1 MKNCPNCGA
10 ALPDDS
16 KACPVCGYVLQQKI
30 PRGDLTKE
38 ASTKEESTDLA
49 KSGEV
54 PATATTDSVSA
65 EAGEKLAKE
74 VSADLEATASTAVP
88 EEATPES
95 AVTEE
100 ATSQETEL
108 AEIAEVA
115 EVRPEVTAASSGT
128 EDVVKAT
135 HEIGT
140 SDTKVEEEGVSEPT
154 APELTESPSLE
165 GDKSSSESL
174 PHETE
179 EQGESPE
186 EATKRATTSSE
197 TVAKTF
203 TKKPELTVLPGGKQA
218 EEETEGPTPGDHL
231 LGYFRFLNRQIL
243 SPNFNQIGPAT
254 KAEKWYGVASFLIIV
269 LSNGFALSR
278 LLTSLIY
285 RVLGMI
291 QSFGLQ
297 FQYRGSSLLFFFELS
312 LYLAVAGVVYLL
324 AYYLVAGKIFGRPVQ
339 FLQALGELMAPAS
352 LAVYLSLGAVV
363 FSLLLSDMS
372 KGILT
377 FVVAS
382 LLLVGVSFVG
392 NLWQTPNLT
401 GRFNRFYTIL
411 LTSLVCLLVLVLVS
425 RFFLTGMLQDLPIQ
439 QVPTGIEDLFGESD
453 LFY

>member
-10 ALPDDS
+10 AFPEDS

-38 ASTKEESTDLA
+38 ASTKEKSADLA
-49 KSGEV
+49 KSGEA

-65 EAGEKLAKE
+65 DAGEKLAKE
-74 VSADLEATASTAVP
+74 VPAELEAVTSTVMT
-88 EEATPES
+88 EEATPELT
-95 AVTEE
+95 VTEE
-100 ATSQETEL
+100 ATFQEV
-108 AEIAEVA
+108 EVA
-115 EVRPEVTAASSGT
+115 EVRPGVPAASAGVEDT
-128 EDVVKAT
+128 EKAN
-135 HEIGT
+135 HETGT
-140 SDTKVEEEGVSEPT
+140 SETEVKEEAVSEPT
-154 APELTESPSLE
+154 TPELTESPALE
-165 GDKSSSESL
+165 GDTGSSESL

-203 TKKPELTVLPGGKQA
+203 TKKPELTVLPGGKQE

-312 LYLAVAGVVYLL
+312 LYLTVAGVIYLL

>member
-10 ALPDDS
+10 ALPEDS

-49 KSGEV
+49 KAWET

-74 VSADLEATASTAVP
+74 VPADLEAATSTVMA
-88 EEATPES
+88 EEATPELT
-95 AVTEE
+95 VTEA
-100 ATSQETEL
+100 ATSQEMEV
-108 AEIAEVA
+108 AEVA
-115 EVRPEVTAASSGT
+115 EVRPEVPATSAGS
-128 EDVVKAT
+128 EDVAKAT
-135 HEIGT
+135 HETGISET
-140 SDTKVEEEGVSEPT
+140 EVKEEAVSEPN
-154 APELTESPSLE
+154 APELTESPVLE
-165 GDKSSSESL
+165 GDRSSSESL

-186 EATKRATTSSE
+186 EATKRATTPSE

-218 EEETEGPTPGDHL
+218 EEEAEGPTPGDHL

-254 KAEKWYGVASFLIIV
+254 KAEKWYGVASFLIVV

-363 FSLLLSDMS
+363 FSLVLSDMS

-382 LLLVGVSFVG
+382 LLLLGVSFVG

-425 RFFLTGMLQDLPIQ
+425 RFFLTGMLRDLPIQ

>member
-10 ALPDDS
+10 TLPEDS

-38 ASTKEESTDLA
+38 ASTKEESADLA

-54 PATATTDSVSA
+54 STTATTDSVSA

-74 VSADLEATASTAVP
+74 VPADVEAAASTAVP

-95 AVTEE
+95 TVTE
-100 ATSQETEL
+100 AGTSQEAKL
-108 AEIAEVA
+108 AEVA
-115 EVRPEVTAASSGT
+115 EVRQEVTAASAGT
-128 EDVVKAT
+128 EEAVKAN
-135 HEIGT
+135 HETGT
-140 SDTKVEEEGVSEPT
+140 SETEVKEEAVSEPT
-154 APELTESPSLE
+154 APELTESPALE

-186 EATKRATTSSE
+186 EATKKATTSSE
-197 TVAKTF
+197 TAAKTF
-203 TKKPELTVLPGGKQA
+203 TKKPELTVLPGGKQE

-312 LYLAVAGVVYLL
+312 LYLAVAGVIYLL

-363 FSLLLSDMS
+363 FSLVLSDMS

-382 LLLVGVSFVG
+382 LLLLGVSFVG

>member
-1 MKNCPNCGA
+1 MKNCPNCGT
-10 ALPDDS
+10 ALPEDS

-38 ASTKEESTDLA
+38 ASTKEESADLA
-49 KSGEV
+49 KSGEI

-74 VSADLEATASTAVP
+74 VPADVEAAASTAVP

-95 AVTEE
+95 TVTE
-100 ATSQETEL
+100 AGTSQEAKL
-108 AEIAEVA
+108 AEVA
-115 EVRPEVTAASSGT
+115 EVRQEVTAASAGT
-128 EDVVKAT
+128 EEAVKAN
-135 HEIGT
+135 HETGT
-140 SDTKVEEEGVSEPT
+140 SETEVKEEAVSEPT
-154 APELTESPSLE
+154 APELTESPALE

-174 PHETE
+174 PHETK

-186 EATKRATTSSE
+186 EATKKATTSSE
-197 TVAKTF
+197 TAAKTF
-203 TKKPELTVLPGGKQA
+203 TKKPELTVLPGGKQ
-218 EEETEGPTPGDHL
+218 EEEEAEGPTPGDHL

-312 LYLAVAGVVYLL
+312 LYLAVAGVIYLL

-382 LLLVGVSFVG
+382 LLLLGVSFVG

>member
-10 ALPDDS
+10 ALPEDS

-38 ASTKEESTDLA
+38 ASTKEESADLA
-49 KSGEV
+49 KSGET
-54 PATATTDSVSA
+54 PATATTDRVSA

-74 VSADLEATASTAVP
+74 VPAELETATSTAVP
-88 EEATPES
+88 EEVTPES
-95 AVTEE
+95 TVTEE
-100 ATSQETEL
+100 GTFQEVEV
-108 AEIAEVA
+108 AEVA
-115 EVRPEVTAASSGT
+115 EARQEVTAASGGA
-128 EDVVKAT
+128 EEAVKAT
-135 HEIGT
+135 HETGT
-140 SDTKVEEEGVSEPT
+140 SETEVKEEAVSEPT
-154 APELTESPSLE
+154 APELTETPTLE
-165 GDKSSSESL
+165 GDRSSSESL
-174 PHETE
+174 PAEIEDDH
-179 EQGESPE
+179 
-186 EATKRATTSSE
+186 KRAITSSE
-197 TVAKTF
+197 IATKTF
-203 TKKPELTVLPGGKQA
+203 TKKPELTVLSGGKQA

-285 RVLGMI
+285 RVLGVI

-363 FSLLLSDMS
+363 FSLVLSDMS

-382 LLLVGVSFVG
+382 LLLLGVSFVG

-425 RFFLTGMLQDLPIQ
+425 RFFLTGMLRDLPIQ

>member
-10 ALPDDS
+10 ALPEDS

-38 ASTKEESTDLA
+38 ASTKEESADLA
-49 KSGEV
+49 KSGET
-54 PATATTDSVSA
+54 PATATTDRVSA

-74 VSADLEATASTAVP
+74 VPAELETATSTAVP
-88 EEATPES
+88 EEVTPES
-95 AVTEE
+95 TVTEE
-100 ATSQETEL
+100 GTFQEVEV
-108 AEIAEVA
+108 AEVA
-115 EVRPEVTAASSGT
+115 EARQEVTAASGGA
-128 EDVVKAT
+128 EEAVKAT
-135 HEIGT
+135 HETGT
-140 SDTKVEEEGVSEPT
+140 SETEVKEEAVSEPT
-154 APELTESPSLE
+154 APELTETPTLE
-165 GDKSSSESL
+165 GDRSSSESL
-174 PHETE
+174 PAEIEDDH
-179 EQGESPE
+179 
-186 EATKRATTSSE
+186 KRATTSSE

-297 FQYRGSSLLFFFELS
+297 FQYRGSNLLFFFELS
-312 LYLAVAGVVYLL
+312 LYLAVAGVIYLL

-382 LLLVGVSFVG
+382 LLLLGVSFVG

-439 QVPTGIEDLFGESD
+439 QVPTGIEDLFDESD

>member
-10 ALPDDS
+10 ALPEDS

-38 ASTKEESTDLA
+38 ASTKEESADLA
-49 KSGEV
+49 KAWEA

-74 VSADLEATASTAVP
+74 VPADAETAASDVVS
-88 EEATPES
+88 EEVTPES
-95 AVTEE
+95 TVTEE
-100 ATSQETEL
+100 GTSQEAKL
-108 AEIAEVA
+108 AEVA
-115 EVRPEVTAASSGT
+115 EVRPGVPAASAGV
-128 EDVVKAT
+128 EDAEKAN
-135 HEIGT
+135 HETGT
-140 SDTKVEEEGVSEPT
+140 SETEVKEEAVSEPT
-154 APELTESPSLE
+154 TPELTESPALE
-165 GDKSSSESL
+165 GDTGSSESL

-203 TKKPELTVLPGGKQA
+203 TKKPELTVLPGGKQE

-312 LYLAVAGVVYLL
+312 LYLAVAGVIYLL

>member
-10 ALPDDS
+10 ALPEDS

-38 ASTKEESTDLA
+38 ASTKKESADLA
-49 KSGEV
+49 KSGEA

-95 AVTEE
+95 TVTKES
-100 ATSQETEL
+100 TTQETE
-108 AEIAEVA
+108 ADEVA
-115 EVRPEVTAASSGT
+115 EVRQGLTAASSGT

-135 HEIGT
+135 HETGT
-140 SDTKVEEEGVSEPT
+140 SETKVEEEGVSEPT
-154 APELTESPSLE
+154 APELTESPALE

-179 EQGESPE
+179 DVP
-186 EATKRATTSSE
+186 KRATTPGE
-197 TVAKTF
+197 TAAKTF
-203 TKKPELTVLPGGKQA
+203 TKKPELTVLPGGKKE

-312 LYLAVAGVVYLL
+312 LYLAVAGVIYLL

-363 FSLLLSDMS
+363 FSLVLSDMS

>member
-10 ALPDDS
+10 ALPEDS

-38 ASTKEESTDLA
+38 ASTKEESADLA
-49 KSGEV
+49 KSGET
-54 PATATTDSVSA
+54 PATATTDRVSA

-74 VSADLEATASTAVP
+74 VPAELETATSTAVP
-88 EEATPES
+88 EEVTPES
-95 AVTEE
+95 TVTEE
-100 ATSQETEL
+100 GTFQEVEV
-108 AEIAEVA
+108 AEVA
-115 EVRPEVTAASSGT
+115 EVRQEVTAASAGT
-128 EDVVKAT
+128 EEAVKAN
-135 HEIGT
+135 HETGT
-140 SDTKVEEEGVSEPT
+140 SETEVKEEAVSEPT
-154 APELTESPSLE
+154 APELTESPALE

-186 EATKRATTSSE
+186 EATKKATTSSE
-197 TVAKTF
+197 TAAKTF
-203 TKKPELTVLPGGKQA
+203 TKKPELTVLPGGKQE

-312 LYLAVAGVVYLL
+312 LYLAVAGVIYLL

-382 LLLVGVSFVG
+382 LLLLGVSFVG

>member
-38 ASTKEESTDLA
+38 ASTKEESADLA
-49 KSGEV
+49 KAGEA

-74 VSADLEATASTAVP
+74 VPADLEAATSTVMA
-88 EEATPES
+88 EEDTTES
-95 AVTEE
+95 TVTEE
-100 ATSQETEL
+100 STTQETE
-108 AEIAEVA
+108 ADEVA
-115 EVRPEVTAASSGT
+115 EVRQGLTAASSGT

-135 HEIGT
+135 HETGT
-140 SDTKVEEEGVSEPT
+140 SETKVEEEGVSEPT
-154 APELTESPSLE
+154 APELTESPVLE
-165 GDKSSSESL
+165 GDRSSSESL

-197 TVAKTF
+197 TAVKTF

-218 EEETEGPTPGDHL
+218 EEEAEGPTPGDHL

-297 FQYRGSSLLFFFELS
+297 FQYRGSNLLFFFELS
-312 LYLAVAGVVYLL
+312 LYLAVAGVIYLL

-382 LLLVGVSFVG
+382 LLLLGVSFVG

>member
-10 ALPDDS
+10 TLPEDS

-38 ASTKEESTDLA
+38 ASTKEESVDLA
-49 KSGEV
+49 KSGEA
-54 PATATTDSVSA
+54 PTTATTDSVSA

-74 VSADLEATASTAVP
+74 VPTDVEAVTSTAVP

-95 AVTEE
+95 TVTEE
-100 ATSQETEL
+100 STAQETEL
-108 AEIAEVA
+108 AEIAEV
-115 EVRPEVTAASSGT
+115 RQEVTAASAVP
-128 EDVVKAT
+128 EEAEKAN
-135 HEIGT
+135 HETGT
-140 SDTKVEEEGVSEPT
+140 SETKAEEEAVSEPT
-154 APELTESPSLE
+154 APELTETPTLE
-165 GDKSSSESL
+165 GDRSPSESL

-179 EQGESPE
+179 EQGEIPE
-186 EATKRATTSSE
+186 EANKRATPLSE
-197 TVAKTF
+197 TATKTF
-203 TKKPELTVLPGGKQA
+203 TKKPELTVLPGGKQ
-218 EEETEGPTPGDHL
+218 EEETEGATPGDHL

>member
-10 ALPDDS
+10 ALPEDS

-38 ASTKEESTDLA
+38 ASTKEESADLA
-49 KSGEV
+49 KAGEV
-54 PATATTDSVSA
+54 STTATTDSMSA

-74 VSADLEATASTAVP
+74 VPADLEAATSTVMA
-88 EEATPES
+88 EEATPELT
-95 AVTEE
+95 VTEA
-100 ATSQETEL
+100 ATPQETEV
-108 AEIAEVA
+108 AEVA
-115 EVRPEVTAASSGT
+115 EVRPEVTAANAGT
-128 EDVVKAT
+128 EDVAKVT
-135 HEIGT
+135 HETGT
-140 SDTKVEEEGVSEPT
+140 SETKV
-154 APELTESPSLE
+154 
-165 GDKSSSESL
+165 
-174 PHETE
+174 E

>member
-10 ALPDDS
+10 ALPEDS

-49 KSGEV
+49 KAWEA

-74 VSADLEATASTAVP
+74 VPADAETAASDVVS
-88 EEATPES
+88 EEVTPES
-95 AVTEE
+95 TVTEE
-100 ATSQETEL
+100 GTSQEAKL
-108 AEIAEVA
+108 AEVA
-115 EVRPEVTAASSGT
+115 EVRPGVPAASAGV
-128 EDVVKAT
+128 EDAEKAN
-135 HEIGT
+135 HETGT
-140 SDTKVEEEGVSEPT
+140 SETEVKEEAVSEPT
-154 APELTESPSLE
+154 TPELTESPALE
-165 GDKSSSESL
+165 GDTGSSESL

-203 TKKPELTVLPGGKQA
+203 TKKPELTVLPGGKQE

-312 LYLAVAGVVYLL
+312 LYLAVAGVIYLL

>member
-10 ALPDDS
+10 ALPEDS

-38 ASTKEESTDLA
+38 ASTKEESADLA
-49 KSGEV
+49 KSGET
-54 PATATTDSVSA
+54 PATATTDRVSA

-74 VSADLEATASTAVP
+74 VPAELETATSTAVP
-88 EEATPES
+88 EEVTPEL
-95 AVTEE
+95 AVTEA
-100 ATSQETEL
+100 ATSQEMEV
-108 AEIAEVA
+108 AEVA
-115 EVRPEVTAASSGT
+115 EVRPEVTAASAGVEDT
-128 EDVVKAT
+128 EKVN
-135 HEIGT
+135 HENGT
-140 SDTKVEEEGVSEPT
+140 SETKVEEEGGSEPT
-154 APELTESPSLE
+154 APELTESPALE
-165 GDKSSSESL
+165 GDRSSAESL
-174 PHETE
+174 PA
-179 EQGESPE
+179 
-186 EATKRATTSSE
+186 EAEDVPKRATTPSE
-197 TVAKTF
+197 TATKTF
-203 TKKPELTVLPGGKQA
+203 TKKPELTVLPGGKQ
-218 EEETEGPTPGDHL
+218 EEETEGPTPGDYL

>member
-10 ALPDDS
+10 TLPEDS

-38 ASTKEESTDLA
+38 AVSKEESADLA
-49 KSGEV
+49 KAWEV
-54 PATATTDSVSA
+54 STTATTDSVSA
-65 EAGEKLAKE
+65 EAGERLAKE
-74 VSADLEATASTAVP
+74 VPTDLEATTSDVVS
-88 EEATPES
+88 EEVTPES
-95 AVTEE
+95 TVTEE
-100 ATSQETEL
+100 GTFQEVEV
-108 AEIAEVA
+108 AEVA
-115 EVRPEVTAASSGT
+115 EVRPGVTVASAGT
-128 EDVVKAT
+128 EDVVKAN
-135 HEIGT
+135 HETGT
-140 SDTKVEEEGVSEPT
+140 SETKVEAEAVSEPT
-154 APELTESPSLE
+154 APELTETPALE

-174 PHETE
+174 PHEIE
-179 EQGESPE
+179 EQGASPE
-186 EATKRATTSSE
+186 ETTKKATNSSE

-218 EEETEGPTPGDHL
+218 EEEAEGPTPGDHL

-254 KAEKWYGVASFLIIV
+254 KAEKWYGVASFLIVV

-312 LYLAVAGVVYLL
+312 LYLAVAGVIYLL

-439 QVPTGIEDLFGESD
+439 QVPTGIEDLFGESN

>member
-54 PATATTDSVSA
+54 STTATTDSVSA
-65 EAGEKLAKE
+65 EAGERLAKE
-74 VSADLEATASTAVP
+74 VPVELETATSTAVP
-88 EEATPES
+88 EEATPEL
-95 AVTEE
+95 AVTEA
-100 ATSQETEL
+100 ATSQETEVG
-108 AEIAEVA
+108 EVA
-115 EVRPEVTAASSGT
+115 EVRPGVTAASAGVG
-128 EDVVKAT
+128 EAAKAN
-135 HEIGT
+135 HETGT
-140 SDTKVEEEGVSEPT
+140 SEAEVKESMVSEPT
-154 APELTESPSLE
+154 APELTESPALE
-165 GDKSSSESL
+165 GDRSSSESL

-186 EATKRATTSSE
+186 EATKRATTPSE

-218 EEETEGPTPGDHL
+218 EEEAEGPTPGDHL

-254 KAEKWYGVASFLIIV
+254 KAEKWYGVASFLIVV

-363 FSLLLSDMS
+363 FSLVLSDMS

-382 LLLVGVSFVG
+382 LLLLGVSFVG

>member
-10 ALPDDS
+10 ALPEDS

-38 ASTKEESTDLA
+38 ASTKEESADLA
-49 KSGEV
+49 KAGEA

-74 VSADLEATASTAVP
+74 VPADLEAATSTVMA
-88 EEATPES
+88 EEDTTES
-95 AVTEE
+95 TVTEE
-100 ATSQETEL
+100 STTQETE
-108 AEIAEVA
+108 ADEVA
-115 EVRPEVTAASSGT
+115 EVRQGLTAASSGT

-135 HEIGT
+135 HETGT
-140 SDTKVEEEGVSEPT
+140 SETKVEEEEVSEPT
-154 APELTESPSLE
+154 APELTESPVLE
-165 GDKSSSESL
+165 GDRSSSESL

-197 TVAKTF
+197 TAVKTF

-218 EEETEGPTPGDHL
+218 EEEAEGPTPGDHL

-297 FQYRGSSLLFFFELS
+297 FQYRGSNLLFFFELS
-312 LYLAVAGVVYLL
+312 LYLAVAGVIYLL

>member
-10 ALPDDS
+10 ALSEDS

-38 ASTKEESTDLA
+38 VSTKEESTDLA
-49 KSGEV
+49 KAWEA

-74 VSADLEATASTAVP
+74 VPADLEAATSTVMA
-88 EEATPES
+88 EEATPELT
-95 AVTEE
+95 VTEA
-100 ATSQETEL
+100 ATPQETEV
-108 AEIAEVA
+108 AEVA
-115 EVRPEVTAASSGT
+115 EVRPEVTAANAGT
-128 EDVVKAT
+128 EDVAKAT
-135 HEIGT
+135 HETGT
-140 SDTKVEEEGVSEPT
+140 SETKV
-154 APELTESPSLE
+154 
-165 GDKSSSESL
+165 
-174 PHETE
+174 E

-363 FSLLLSDMS
+363 FSLVLSDMS

-382 LLLVGVSFVG
+382 LLLLGVSFVG

-425 RFFLTGMLQDLPIQ
+425 RFFLTGMLRDLPIQ

>member
-1 MKNCPNCGA
+1 MKNCPNCGV
-10 ALPDDS
+10 ALPEDS

-38 ASTKEESTDLA
+38 ASTKEESADLA
-49 KSGEV
+49 KSGET
-54 PATATTDSVSA
+54 PATATTDRVSA

-74 VSADLEATASTAVP
+74 VPAELETATSTAVP
-88 EEATPES
+88 EEVTPES
-95 AVTEE
+95 TVTEE
-100 ATSQETEL
+100 GTFQEVEV
-108 AEIAEVA
+108 AEVA
-115 EVRPEVTAASSGT
+115 EARQEVTAASGGA
-128 EDVVKAT
+128 EEAVKAT
-135 HEIGT
+135 HETGT
-140 SDTKVEEEGVSEPT
+140 SETEVKEEAVSEPT
-154 APELTESPSLE
+154 APELTETPTLE
-165 GDKSSSESL
+165 GDRSSSESL
-174 PHETE
+174 PAEIEDDH
-179 EQGESPE
+179 
-186 EATKRATTSSE
+186 KRAITSSE
-197 TVAKTF
+197 IATKTF
-203 TKKPELTVLPGGKQA
+203 TKKPELTVLSGGKQA

-285 RVLGMI
+285 RVLGVI

-363 FSLLLSDMS
+363 FSLVLSDMS

-382 LLLVGVSFVG
+382 LLLLGVSFVG

-425 RFFLTGMLQDLPIQ
+425 RFFLTGMLRDLPIQ

>member
-10 ALPDDS
+10 ALPEDS

-38 ASTKEESTDLA
+38 ASTKEESADLA
-49 KSGEV
+49 KSGEI

-74 VSADLEATASTAVP
+74 VPADVEAAASTAVP

-95 AVTEE
+95 TVTE
-100 ATSQETEL
+100 AGTSQEAKL
-108 AEIAEVA
+108 AEVA
-115 EVRPEVTAASSGT
+115 EVRQEVTAASAGT
-128 EDVVKAT
+128 EEAVKAN
-135 HEIGT
+135 HETGT
-140 SDTKVEEEGVSEPT
+140 SETEVKEEAVSEPT
-154 APELTESPSLE
+154 APELTESPALE

-186 EATKRATTSSE
+186 EATKKATTSSE
-197 TVAKTF
+197 TAAKTF
-203 TKKPELTVLPGGKQA
+203 TKKPELTVLPGGKQE

-312 LYLAVAGVVYLL
+312 LYLAVAGVIYLL

-352 LAVYLSLGAVV
+352 LAVYLSFGAVV

-382 LLLVGVSFVG
+382 LLLLGVSFMG

>member
-10 ALPDDS
+10 ALPEDS

-38 ASTKEESTDLA
+38 ASTKEESADLA

-54 PATATTDSVSA
+54 SATATTDSVSA
-65 EAGEKLAKE
+65 EVGEKLAKE
-74 VSADLEATASTAVP
+74 VPADLEAAASTVMA
-88 EEATPES
+88 EEDTTES
-95 AVTEE
+95 TVTEE
-100 ATSQETEL
+100 ATSQEAEL
-108 AEIAEVA
+108 AEVA
-115 EVRPEVTAASSGT
+115 EARQEVPAASGGVG
-128 EDVVKAT
+128 EAVKAN
-135 HEIGT
+135 HETGT
-140 SDTKVEEEGVSEPT
+140 SETEVKEEAVSEPT
-154 APELTESPSLE
+154 APELTESPALE
-165 GDKSSSESL
+165 GDRSSSESL

-186 EATKRATTSSE
+186 EITKRATTPSE
-197 TVAKTF
+197 TATKTF
-203 TKKPELTVLPGGKQA
+203 TKKPELTVLPGGKQE

-254 KAEKWYGVASFLIIV
+254 KAEKWYGVANFLIIV

>member
-38 ASTKEESTDLA
+38 ASTKEESADLA
-49 KSGEV
+49 KAGEA
-54 PATATTDSVSA
+54 PTTAITDSVSA

-74 VSADLEATASTAVP
+74 MPADVEAATSTVMA
-88 EEATPES
+88 EEDTTES
-95 AVTEE
+95 TVTEE
-100 ATSQETEL
+100 ATFQEVEL
-108 AEIAEVA
+108 AEIAEVRQGLLA
-115 EVRPEVTAASSGT
+115 TSAGSEDTA
-128 EDVVKAT
+128 KAN
-135 HEIGT
+135 HETGT
-140 SDTKVEEEGVSEPT
+140 SETEVKESVVSEPT
-154 APELTESPSLE
+154 APELTESPALE
-165 GDKSSSESL
+165 GDRSSSESL

-186 EATKRATTSSE
+186 EITKRATTPSE

-203 TKKPELTVLPGGKQA
+203 TKKPELTVLPGGKQ
-218 EEETEGPTPGDHL
+218 EEETEGPTPGDYL

-285 RVLGMI
+285 RVLGVI

-312 LYLAVAGVVYLL
+312 LYLAVAGVIYLL

-363 FSLLLSDMS
+363 FSLLFSDMS

-382 LLLVGVSFVG
+382 LLLLGVSFVG

>member
-30 PRGDLTKE
+30 PRGDLAKE
-38 ASTKEESTDLA
+38 ASTKEESADLA
-49 KSGEV
+49 KAWEA

-74 VSADLEATASTAVP
+74 VPADLEAAASTAVP

-95 AVTEE
+95 TVTEE
-100 ATSQETEL
+100 STTQEVEV
-108 AEIAEVA
+108 AEVA
-115 EVRPEVTAASSGT
+115 EVRPGVTAASGGA
-128 EDVVKAT
+128 EEAVKAT
-135 HEIGT
+135 HETGT
-140 SDTKVEEEGVSEPT
+140 SETKVEEDAIFEPT
-154 APELTESPSLE
+154 GPELTESPALE
-165 GDKSSSESL
+165 GDAGSSESL

-218 EEETEGPTPGDHL
+218 EEEAEGPTPGDHL

-312 LYLAVAGVVYLL
+312 LYLAVAGVIYLL

>member
-10 ALPDDS
+10 ALPEDS

-49 KSGEV
+49 KAWEA

-74 VSADLEATASTAVP
+74 VPADLEAATSDVVP
-88 EEATPES
+88 EEVTPES
-95 AVTEE
+95 TVTEE
-100 ATSQETEL
+100 STSQEVEV
-108 AEIAEVA
+108 AEVA
-115 EVRPEVTAASSGT
+115 EVRPGVTVASAGT
-128 EDVVKAT
+128 EDVVKAN
-135 HEIGT
+135 HENGT
-140 SDTKVEEEGVSEPT
+140 SEAEVKESMVSEST
-154 APELTESPSLE
+154 APELTESPALE
-165 GDKSSSESL
+165 GDKSSSESF

-186 EATKRATTSSE
+186 EATKRATTPSE

-203 TKKPELTVLPGGKQA
+203 TKKPELTVLPGGKQE

-312 LYLAVAGVVYLL
+312 LYLAVASVIYLL

-382 LLLVGVSFVG
+382 LLLLGVSFVG

-439 QVPTGIEDLFGESD
+439 QVPTGIEDLFDESD

>member
-10 ALPDDS
+10 TLPEDS

-38 ASTKEESTDLA
+38 AVSKEESADLA

-54 PATATTDSVSA
+54 STTATTDSVSA
-65 EAGEKLAKE
+65 EAGERLAKE
-74 VSADLEATASTAVP
+74 VPTDLEATTSDVVS
-88 EEATPES
+88 EEVTPES
-95 AVTEE
+95 TVTEGR
-100 ATSQETEL
+100 TSQEVEV
-108 AEIAEVA
+108 AEVA
-115 EVRPEVTAASSGT
+115 EVRPGVTVASAGT
-128 EDVVKAT
+128 EDVVKAN
-135 HEIGT
+135 HETET
-140 SDTKVEEEGVSEPT
+140 SETEVKESVVSEPT
-154 APELTESPSLE
+154 APELTETPALE

-174 PHETE
+174 PHEIE
-179 EQGESPE
+179 EQGASPE

-197 TVAKTF
+197 TAVKTF

-218 EEETEGPTPGDHL
+218 EEEAEGPTPGDHL

-269 LSNGFALSR
+269 LSNGFALNR

-312 LYLAVAGVVYLL
+312 LYLAVAGVIYLL

-425 RFFLTGMLQDLPIQ
+425 SFFLTGMLQDLPIQ

>member
-10 ALPDDS
+10 ALPEDS

-38 ASTKEESTDLA
+38 ASTKEESADLA
-49 KSGEV
+49 KAGEAS
-54 PATATTDSVSA
+54 ATATTDSVSA

-74 VSADLEATASTAVP
+74 VPADLEAATSTVMA
-88 EEATPES
+88 EEDTTES
-95 AVTEE
+95 TVTEE
-100 ATSQETEL
+100 STTQETE
-108 AEIAEVA
+108 ADEVA
-115 EVRPEVTAASSGT
+115 EVRQGLTAANAGT
-128 EDVVKAT
+128 EDVAKAT
-135 HEIGT
+135 HETGT
-140 SDTKVEEEGVSEPT
+140 SETKV
-154 APELTESPSLE
+154 
-165 GDKSSSESL
+165 
-174 PHETE
+174 E

>member
-10 ALPDDS
+10 ALPEDS

-49 KSGEV
+49 KSGEI

-74 VSADLEATASTAVP
+74 VPADVEAAASTAVP

-95 AVTEE
+95 TVTE
-100 ATSQETEL
+100 AGTSQEAKL
-108 AEIAEVA
+108 AEVA
-115 EVRPEVTAASSGT
+115 EVRQEVTAASAGT
-128 EDVVKAT
+128 EEAVKAN
-135 HEIGT
+135 HETGT
-140 SDTKVEEEGVSEPT
+140 SETEVKEEAVSEPT
-154 APELTESPSLE
+154 APELTESPALE

-186 EATKRATTSSE
+186 EATKKATTSSE
-197 TVAKTF
+197 TAAKTF
-203 TKKPELTVLPGGKQA
+203 TKKPELTVLPGGKQE

-312 LYLAVAGVVYLL
+312 LYLAVAGVIYLL

-363 FSLLLSDMS
+363 FSLLLRDMS

>member
-10 ALPDDS
+10 ALPEDS

-38 ASTKEESTDLA
+38 ASTKEESADLA
-49 KSGEV
+49 KSGEI

-74 VSADLEATASTAVP
+74 VPADVEVAASTAVP

-95 AVTEE
+95 TVTE
-100 ATSQETEL
+100 AGTSQEAKL
-108 AEIAEVA
+108 AEVA
-115 EVRPEVTAASSGT
+115 EVRQEVTAASAGT
-128 EDVVKAT
+128 EEAVKAN
-135 HEIGT
+135 HETGT
-140 SDTKVEEEGVSEPT
+140 SETEVKEEAVSEPT
-154 APELTESPSLE
+154 APELTESPALE

-186 EATKRATTSSE
+186 EATKKATTSSE
-197 TVAKTF
+197 TAAKTF
-203 TKKPELTVLPGGKQA
+203 TKKPELTVLPGGKQE

-363 FSLLLSDMS
+363 FSLVLSDMS

-382 LLLVGVSFVG
+382 LLLLGVSFVG

-425 RFFLTGMLQDLPIQ
+425 RFFLTGMLRDLPIQ

>member
-10 ALPDDS
+10 TLPEDS

-49 KSGEV
+49 KSGEA
-54 PATATTDSVSA
+54 PATAITDSVSA
-65 EAGEKLAKE
+65 EADEKLAKE
-74 VSADLEATASTAVP
+74 VPAELQAAASTVMT

-95 AVTEE
+95 TVTEE
-100 ATSQETEL
+100 STTQEVEVD
-108 AEIAEVA
+108 EVA
-115 EVRPEVTAASSGT
+115 EVRQGLTAASGGAEES
-128 EDVVKAT
+128 VKAN
-135 HEIGT
+135 HETGT
-140 SDTKVEEEGVSEPT
+140 SETKVEEEGVSEPT
-154 APELTESPSLE
+154 APELTESPALE
-165 GDKSSSESL
+165 GDRSSSESF

-186 EATKRATTSSE
+186 EATKRATPLSE
-197 TVAKTF
+197 TAAKTF

-312 LYLAVAGVVYLL
+312 LYLAVAGVIYLL
-324 AYYLVAGKIFGRPVQ
+324 AYYLVARKIFGRPVQ

-425 RFFLTGMLQDLPIQ
+425 SFFLTGMLQDLPIQ

>member
-10 ALPDDS
+10 ALPEDS

-38 ASTKEESTDLA
+38 ASTKEESADLA
-49 KSGEV
+49 KAGEA

-74 VSADLEATASTAVP
+74 VPADLEAATSTAVP
-88 EEATPES
+88 EEATPEL
-95 AVTEE
+95 AVTEA
-100 ATSQETEL
+100 ATSQEAKL
-108 AEIAEVA
+108 AEVA
-115 EVRPEVTAASSGT
+115 EVRQEVTAANAGT
-128 EDVVKAT
+128 EDVAKAT
-135 HEIGT
+135 HETGP
-140 SDTKVEEEGVSEPT
+140 SETKV
-154 APELTESPSLE
+154 
-165 GDKSSSESL
+165 
-174 PHETE
+174 E

-186 EATKRATTSSE
+186 EATKSATTSSE

-218 EEETEGPTPGDHL
+218 EEEAEGPTPGDHL

-297 FQYRGSSLLFFFELS
+297 FQYHGSSLLFFFELS
-312 LYLAVAGVVYLL
+312 LYLAVAGVIYLL

-382 LLLVGVSFVG
+382 LLLLGVSFVG

>member
-10 ALPDDS
+10 ALPEDS

-38 ASTKEESTDLA
+38 ASTKEESADLA
-49 KSGEV
+49 KSGET
-54 PATATTDSVSA
+54 PATATTDRVSA

-74 VSADLEATASTAVP
+74 VPAELETATSTAVP
-88 EEATPES
+88 EEVTPES
-95 AVTEE
+95 TVTEE
-100 ATSQETEL
+100 GTFQEVEV
-108 AEIAEVA
+108 AEVA
-115 EVRPEVTAASSGT
+115 EARQEVTAASGGA
-128 EDVVKAT
+128 EEAVKAT
-135 HEIGT
+135 HETGT
-140 SDTKVEEEGVSEPT
+140 SETEVKEEAVSEPT
-154 APELTESPSLE
+154 APELTETPTLE
-165 GDKSSSESL
+165 GDRSSSESL
-174 PHETE
+174 PAEIEDDH
-179 EQGESPE
+179 
-186 EATKRATTSSE
+186 KRAITSSE
-197 TVAKTF
+197 IATKTF
-203 TKKPELTVLPGGKQA
+203 TKKPELTVLSGGKQA

-254 KAEKWYGVASFLIIV
+254 KAEKWYGVASFLTIV

-285 RVLGMI
+285 RVLGVI

-363 FSLLLSDMS
+363 FSLVLSDMS

-382 LLLVGVSFVG
+382 LLLLGVSFVG

-425 RFFLTGMLQDLPIQ
+425 RFFLTGMLRDLPIQ

>member
-10 ALPDDS
+10 ALPEDS

-49 KSGEV
+49 KAWEA

-74 VSADLEATASTAVP
+74 VPADLEAATSTVMA
-88 EEATPES
+88 EEDTTES
-95 AVTEE
+95 TVTEE
-100 ATSQETEL
+100 STTQETE
-108 AEIAEVA
+108 ADEVA
-115 EVRPEVTAASSGT
+115 EVRQGLTAASSGT

-135 HEIGT
+135 HETGT
-140 SDTKVEEEGVSEPT
+140 SETKVEEEGVSEPT
-154 APELTESPSLE
+154 APELTESPVLE
-165 GDKSSSESL
+165 GDRSSSESL

-197 TVAKTF
+197 TAVKTF

-218 EEETEGPTPGDHL
+218 EEEAEGPTPGDHL

-297 FQYRGSSLLFFFELS
+297 FQYRGSNLLFFFELS
-312 LYLAVAGVVYLL
+312 LYLAVAGVIYLL

-382 LLLVGVSFVG
+382 LLLLGVSFVG

>member
-10 ALPDDS
+10 ALPEDS

-38 ASTKEESTDLA
+38 ASTKEESADLA
-49 KSGEV
+49 KAWEA

-65 EAGEKLAKE
+65 DEKLAKE
-74 VSADLEATASTAVP
+74 VPADLEAAASDVVP

-95 AVTEE
+95 TVTEE
-100 ATSQETEL
+100 GTFQEVEL
-108 AEIAEVA
+108 AEIAEV
-115 EVRPEVTAASSGT
+115 RPGVTAASAGVG
-128 EDVVKAT
+128 EAAKAT

-140 SDTKVEEEGVSEPT
+140 SETEVEAKAVSEPT
-154 APELTESPSLE
+154 APELTESPALE
-165 GDKSSSESL
+165 GDRSPSESL

-186 EATKRATTSSE
+186 EATKRATTPSE

-203 TKKPELTVLPGGKQA
+203 TKKPELTVLSGGKQA

-297 FQYRGSSLLFFFELS
+297 FQYRGSNLLFFFELS
-312 LYLAVAGVVYLL
+312 LYLAVAGVIYLL

-352 LAVYLSLGAVV
+352 LAIYLSLGAVV
-363 FSLLLSDMS
+363 FSLLLRDMS

>member
-10 ALPDDS
+10 ALPEDS

-49 KSGEV
+49 KAWEA

-74 VSADLEATASTAVP
+74 VPADLEAATSDVVP
-88 EEATPES
+88 EEVTPES
-95 AVTEE
+95 TVTEE
-100 ATSQETEL
+100 GTFQEVEV
-108 AEIAEVA
+108 AEVA
-115 EVRPEVTAASSGT
+115 EARPEVPATSAGT

-135 HEIGT
+135 HETGT
-140 SDTKVEEEGVSEPT
+140 SETEVKEEAVSEPT
-154 APELTESPSLE
+154 APELTESPALE
-165 GDKSSSESL
+165 GDKGSSESL

-186 EATKRATTSSE
+186 EANKRATPLSE
-197 TVAKTF
+197 TAAKTF
-203 TKKPELTVLPGGKQA
+203 TKKPELTVLPGGKKE

-312 LYLAVAGVVYLL
+312 LYLAVAGVIYLL

-382 LLLVGVSFVG
+382 LLLLGVSFVG